1 MIAKIAFRNIFR
13 HKRRSILTGMLM
25 AGVCFLHAVSL
36 GMVDGTYG
44 GIIDMFTRDSTGHIQ
59 IHGNGYIEK
68 PSIYKTLYNADEI
81 GARIEG
87 MPDVESWTPRVRT
100 PALAFA
106 GTKTTGVEVIG
117 VDPIRE
123 SQTTRL
129 KNKVNEGRFISEEMS
144 YDAVITGSL
153 SRVLKVDLGGEIAL
167 ISQGADGSI
176 ANDLFTV
183 VGITDAEDTGYGK
196 MFCYV
201 HIGAAQEFLALEE
214 RVHEIAIVMTGH
226 DMARKGAKD
235 MESILSDPDLDVEP
249 WQVIEEQFYK
259 AMQADLEGNK
269 ISLLILTLIV
279 AVGVLNTVLM
289 VILERTSEFG
299 LLKALGTRPFM
310 IFRLIVLETAFIS
323 VISVIVGTAF
333 GILGNYLLSVYGID
347 YPTPLEYGG
356 MVFKTLTAVISPRS
370 IYQPGLTIFLTAVL
384 VSTLP
389 AIKAARVIPVK
400 SMRTE

>member
-36 GMVDGTYG
+36 GMVDVTYG

-68 PSIYKTLYNADEI
+68 PSIYKTVYNADEI

-106 GTKTTGVEVIG
+106 GTKTTGIEVIG

-129 KNKVNEGRFISEEMS
+129 KNKVKEGRFISEEMS

-153 SRVLKVDLGGEIAL
+153 SRVLKVEIGGEIAL

-183 VGITDAEDTGYGK
+183 VGITDSEDTGYGK

-201 HIGAAQEFLALEE
+201 HIEAAQEFLALEK
-214 RVHEIAIVMTGH
+214 RVHEIAIVMSGH
-226 DMARKGAKD
+226 EMARKGAKA

-249 WQVIEEQFYK
+249 WQIVEEQFYR

-279 AVGVLNTVLM
+279 AVGVLNTALM
-289 VILERTSEFG
+289 VILERTPEFG

-333 GILGNYLLSVYGID
+333 GIGGNYLLSIYGID

-356 MVFKTLTAVISPRS
+356 MMFETLTAVISPRS
-370 IYQPGLTIFLTAVL
+370 LYQPGLTIFLTAVF

>member
-68 PSIYKTLYNADEI
+68 PSIYKTLYNADDI

-106 GTKTTGVEVIG
+106 GTKTTGIEVIG

-129 KNKVNEGRFISEEMS
+129 KNKVKEGRFISEEMS

-153 SRVLKVDLGGEIAL
+153 SRVLKVEMGGEIAL

-183 VGITDAEDTGYGK
+183 VGITDSEDTGYGK

-214 RVHEIAIVMTGH
+214 RVHEIAIVMSGH
-226 DMARKGAKD
+226 EMARKGAKE
-235 MESILSDPDLDVEP
+235 MESLLSDPELDVEP
-249 WQVIEEQFYK
+249 WQVVEEQFYR

-279 AVGVLNTVLM
+279 AVGV
-289 VILERTSEFG
+289 
-299 LLKALGTRPFM
+299 
-310 IFRLIVLETAFIS
+310 FRLIVLETAFIS

-333 GILGNYLLSVYGID
+333 GIGGNYLLSIYGID

-370 IYQPGLTIFLTAVL
+370 LYQPGLTIFLTAVL